1 MLVFEVQAIAKAYIM
16 EEVENQLREIREEG
30 DDDED

>member
-1 MLVFEVQAIAKAYIM
+1 MLVFEVQAIAKAYVM
-16 EEVENQLREIREEG
+16 EGIEDAIRSAQEE